1 MYTLR
6 CIINA
11 TPVKEAIQV
20 PISGL
25 VITLD
30 GSPEDDDQTIAHLKA
45 ESAIEIGVRSGHK
58 CAIVID
64 SPSKDADQKL
74 FTWVRDLPGVADVQ
88 VAFVGFD
95 DSPDDASTDQH
106 STLPDST
113 G

>member
-1 MYTLR
+1 M
-6 CIINA
+6 
-11 TPVKEAIQV
+11 

-30 GSPEDDDQTIAHLKA
+30 AATEDHDRTIAELEA
-45 ESAIEIGVRSGHK
+45 EPAIEIGTRSGHK

-64 SPSKDADQKL
+64 SPSKADDQKL

-95 DSPDDASTDQH
+95 DAPTDQH